1 MTDPNMTA
9 RGLELI
15 DVAGPAERTALAW
28 QRTSLGVIVV
38 GALAARWCA
47 LQHFPVWPGIAL
59 AAFGGVAG
67 LFLVRQ
73 RYLRVMTT
81 VRAGQTPLSRYLV
94 PATALFMVL
103 IVAVVGVGVGIE
115 LSRL

>member
-1 MTDPNMTA
+1 MTD
-9 RGLELI
+9 RDQELI
-15 DVAGPAERTALAW
+15 DAAGPAERTALAW
-28 QRTSLGVIVV
+28 QRTSLGVIAV
-38 GALAARWCA
+38 GVLAARWCA
-47 LQHFPVWPGIAL
+47 LQHFPVWPGIVL
-59 AAFGGVAG
+59 AAFGGVTG

-94 PATALFMVL
+94 PGTALFMVL